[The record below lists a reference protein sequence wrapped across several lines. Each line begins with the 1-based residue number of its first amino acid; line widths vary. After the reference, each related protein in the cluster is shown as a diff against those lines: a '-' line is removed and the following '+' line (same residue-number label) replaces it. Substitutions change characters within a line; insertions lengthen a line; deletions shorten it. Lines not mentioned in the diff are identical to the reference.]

1 MTKKNGNKM
10 NAREFFYLVA
20 DMRRTQREYFNTHAH
35 RTLIACKCLEKR
47 VDDEIE
53 RVKAMLGE

>member
-1 MTKKNGNKM
+1 M